1 VRSLRRDCDQEER
14 AEQVEAASMSGLV
27 PTLGSR
33 SGCHFVIFAGDR
45 EQSRAIHQ
53 PELYG
58 LCELGQTRR
67 RFAPIAVKY
76 DLKAVTGR

>member
-1 VRSLRRDCDQEER
+1 
-14 AEQVEAASMSGLV
+14 MSGLV
-27 PTLGSR
+27 PTLRSR

-58 LCELGQTRR
+58 LCELGQTH
-67 RFAPIAVKY
+67 PTGAVLS
-76 DLKAVTGR
+76 DAL